1 MTEQLVIHRHDYDAG
16 NQGLSWARIIG
27 IAFVIALH
35 LTALMMLLIPAVAP
49 KAPAEKERT
58 TMVTLVDAPPP
69 PPPPLPPP
77 PPEDKPP
84 PPVKNLSPPKPSPV
98 PPPPE
103 APVVDVPEPR
113 PSDIVTPPSP
123 PAPPAP
129 PSDIGASVD
138 ISSKNMNPPKYP
150 PAAFRAGVQGEVI
163 LIVDVDANGN
173 VTNVSVEKSSRNRDL
188 DRAAMDAARKW
199 KFNASTVNGQK
210 AAGRVRVPVNF
221 ALN

>member
-69 PPPPLPPP
+69 PPP
-77 PPEDKPP
+77 
-84 PPVKNLSPPKPSPV
+84 VKNLSPPKPSPV

-113 PSDIVTPPSP
+113 ESDIVTPPSP
-123 PAPPAP
+123 PSPPAQ

-150 PAAFRAGVQGEVI
+150 PAAFRAGIQGEVI

-210 AAGRVRVPVNF
+210 AAGRARVPVNF

>member
-1 MTEQLVIHRHDYDAG
+1 
-16 NQGLSWARIIG
+16 SC
-27 IAFVIALH
+27 
-35 LTALMMLLIPAVAP
+35 P
-49 KAPAEKERT
+49 
-58 TMVTLVDAPPP
+58 
-69 PPPPLPPP
+69 PPP

-123 PAPPAP
+123 PTPPAQ

-210 AAGRVRVPVNF
+210 AAGRARVPVNF